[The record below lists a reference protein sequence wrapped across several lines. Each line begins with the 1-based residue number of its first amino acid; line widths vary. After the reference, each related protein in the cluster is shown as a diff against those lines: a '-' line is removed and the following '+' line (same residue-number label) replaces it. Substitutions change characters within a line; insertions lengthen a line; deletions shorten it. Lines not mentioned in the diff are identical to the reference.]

1 MSNII
6 NTTATAIKILKGD
19 RIITYPPTSKNVR
32 PDFRYG
38 EPNEDSIKAT
48 WVAGFA
54 NLPAEAEDTI
64 YIVSKEMFSILR
76 MYLPSRNDFAFPMGV
91 VNAKENMYRYLAVAP
106 SPEVEEK
113 AVA

>member
-6 NTTATAIKILKGD
+6 NTTASAIKILKGD
-19 RIITYPPTSKNVR
+19 RIITYPPTNKAIR

-38 EPNEDSIKAT
+38 EPNEDCIKAT
-48 WVAGFA
+48 WVAGFT
-54 NLPAEAEDTI
+54 NLPEVAEDTV

-76 MYLPSRNDFAFPMGV
+76 MFLPERNDFVFPMGV
-91 VNAKENMYRYLAVAP
+91 VNAKENMYRYLATNPGYA
-106 SPEVEEK
+106 EEK